1 MADSDPSST
10 SRRAVLLAAGSAG
23 VAALASGCAG
33 STPKSGSP
41 DRVAVVPVTS
51 SAGTA
56 TAPTAVPA
64 CVLSPESGEGPYY
77 VADAQ
82 VRSDIVEDRGG
93 VPLHLDLTVV
103 RTVRGCRPLAGIA
116 VDVWQAD
123 ALGKYSADGAT
134 FLRGTQ
140 RTDGSGKVSFRTIVP
155 GWYAHIAPH
164 VHVKV
169 HPDARTE
176 AATQLFLPEDLL
188 RQVYRRD
195 PYSRRKAPAH
205 PNTRDDRFAAKG
217 KLLTLGPIADGAG
230 YRASFTI
237 GLR

>member
-1 MADSDPSST
+1 M
-10 SRRAVLLAAGSAG
+10 
-23 VAALASGCAG
+23 
-33 STPKSGSP
+33 
-41 DRVAVVPVTS
+41 
-51 SAGTA
+51 
-56 TAPTAVPA
+56 
-64 CVLSPESGEGPYY
+64 
-77 VADAQ
+77 
-82 VRSDIVEDRGG
+82 
-93 VPLHLDLTVV
+93 PLHLDLTVV
-103 RTVRGCRPLAGIA
+103 HAARGCRPLAGIA

-140 RTDGSGKVSFRTIVP
+140 RTDASGKVSFRTIVP

-217 KLLTLGPIADGAG
+217 KLLTLGPVADGAG